1 MAILIGVD
9 EAGYGPHLGPLAVA
23 ATAWRVE
30 PRPTGDGGGGK
41 AEGSSRAAGAVTA
54 RRTFQSRAVPRE
66 FDLYRLLRKAVVR
79 LPGKRGRR
87 LAIADSKALYKSG
100 LGLGQLER
108 GVLAALSLV
117 GGNGTLPVNTMGAA
131 CVAPTALRLIALTGA
146 DDGERRGRC
155 AWNFHD
161 DMPLPVEVE
170 TAELERLV
178 ALLDGTCRASG
189 VTLLALRARLVFADE
204 FNDLVAH
211 FGNKSSALS
220 HVTLALVRGLVDA
233 LPADDGAG
241 PIVIYLDKHG
251 GRNRYAALLQHHFDA
266 CWIQPTAEGR
276 AESRYEWQHG
286 DALVEAVFRTRCE
299 ELLPTALASMT
310 AKYHRELAMRA
321 FNAYWAE
328 RVPGLK
334 PTAGYFG
341 DSRRFKKDIGAVQRE
356 LGIEDRVLWRC
367 R

>member
-30 PRPTGDGGGGK
+30 PR
-41 AEGSSRAAGAVTA
+41 EEAAGAGTSCEGAGGAATLTA
-54 RRTFQSRAVPRE
+54 RRTSRSRSVPRE
-66 FDLYRLLRKAVVR
+66 LDLYRLLRKAVVR
-79 LPGKRGRR
+79 MPGKRGRR

-108 GVLAALSLV
+108 GVLAALALV
-117 GGNGTLPVNTMGAA
+117 RGGGTLPANTVDGRGAMA
-131 CVAPTALRLIALTGA
+131 TAVDLIALTGA

-161 DMPLPVEVE
+161 DMRLPVEVE
-170 TAELERLV
+170 AAELGRV
-178 ALLDGTCRASG
+178 AALLDGTCRASG
-189 VTLLALRARLVFADE
+189 VTLLAVRARLVFADE
-204 FNDLVAH
+204 FNDLVEH

-220 HVTLALVRGLVDA
+220 HVTMVLVRTLVDA

-266 CWIQPTAEGR
+266 CWIQPTVEGR
-276 AESRYEWQHG
+276 AESRYEWDHG
-286 DALVEAVFRTRCE
+286 AARVEAVFRTRCE

-341 DSRRFKKDIGAVQRE
+341 DSRRFKREIDAAQRE
-356 LGIEDRVLWRC
+356 MGIEDHVLWRC

>member
-1 MAILIGVD
+1 VD

-30 PRPTGDGGGGK
+30 PREELGGG
-41 AEGSSRAAGAVTA
+41 ASSDSSHAAGALTA
-54 RRTFQSRAVPRE
+54 RRTWSRNVPAE

-79 LPGKRGRR
+79 LPGHRGRR

-108 GVLAALSLV
+108 GVLAALALLRSSGMLPA
-117 GGNGTLPVNTMGAA
+117 NTLDAA
-131 CVAPTALRLIALTGA
+131 CVAATALDLIELTGA
-146 DDGERRGRC
+146 DDGERRKRC

-161 DMPLPVEVE
+161 DMPLPVDVDA
-170 TAELERLV
+170 AELERVVL
-178 ALLDGTCRASG
+178 LLDGACRGSG
-189 VTLLALRARLVFADE
+189 VTLMAVRARLVFADE
-204 FNDLVAH
+204 FNELVEH
-211 FGNKSSALS
+211 FGNKGSALS
-220 HVTLALVRGLVDA
+220 HVTLALVRALVDA
-233 LPADDGAG
+233 LPADDGAA

-266 CWIQPTAEGR
+266 CWIQPTVESR
-276 AESRYEWQHG
+276 AESRYEWEHG
-286 DALVEAVFRTRCE
+286 ASRVEAVFRTRCE

-328 RVPGLK
+328 RVPGLR

-341 DSRRFKKDIGAVQRE
+341 DSRRFKREIGATQKE
-356 LGIEDRVLWRC
+356 LGIDDRVLWRC